1 MLTETKELYKGG
13 TALYCLRTDALGA
26 GTLGAGTLTGALADE
41 ALIGAMAG
49 ERAAKVRGC
58 RVPAD
63 RKRSIA
69 AGLLLEAALGR
80 EGAARVRASAAGKPY
95 IDAPGSRDCG
105 FPFISV
111 SHSGVWAVLAVSEAE
126 VGVDIEQMR
135 EGRDF
140 RGIARKAFAL
150 EARDCGH
157 ADSCAAD
164 CRAFYRMWT
173 IKESYVKLLGA
184 SLAMLPTFRVR
195 IDGGGTIAHV
205 DGDRAT
211 VIRIIEGIEG
221 YALALATR
229 APVGASAFH
238 PCL

>member
-1 MLTETKELYKGG
+1 MLNSYAMLTETKELYKGG
-13 TALYCLRTDALGA
+13 TALYCLRTD
-26 GTLGAGTLTGALADE
+26 TLGDGTPTSGLAD
-41 ALIGAMAG
+41 

-80 EGAARVRASAAGKPY
+80 EGAARVRTAPGGKPY
-95 IDAPGSRDCG
+95 IEGAGSRDCG

-150 EARDCGH
+150 EGRDSGS
-157 ADSCAAD
+157 ADSCLED

-195 IDGGGTIAHV
+195 VDGGGTTARV

-229 APVGASAFH
+229 CAQ
-238 PCL
+238 